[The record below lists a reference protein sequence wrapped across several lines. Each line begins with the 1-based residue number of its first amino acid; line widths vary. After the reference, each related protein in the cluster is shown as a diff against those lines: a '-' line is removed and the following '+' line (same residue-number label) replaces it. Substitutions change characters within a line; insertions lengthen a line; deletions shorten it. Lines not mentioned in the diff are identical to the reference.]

1 MRLQKGDYQGHTWGV
16 CRRKE
21 GQEGKERGRRRTV
34 RVFEMNC
41 EDTSCGTPYLDAADI
56 VGILGEQVLHQL

>member
-1 MRLQKGDYQGHTWGV
+1 MKRGGGGV
-16 CRRKE
+16 E
-21 GQEGKERGRRRTV
+21 GGGVKERERRRRTV

-41 EDTSCGTPYLDAADI
+41 EDTSCGTPHLDAADI